1 MRQID
6 ETMFNELL
14 NGKLSPILDAVKRDD
29 TLDLELRGEAV
40 NVYYRGGSLFKITN
54 NNGKL
59 DIYFNPQY
67 CIAEENQLTSPK
79 NAEEAVANIPF
90 YKQAMDFWFHKHPK
104 YEREFQQLI
113 VRENNNTGNI
123 ARGTDYFIIDIEYAD
138 TLEKKTKSKS
148 YGARFDIVALKW
160 QSNGASRKNS
170 KNVTLSLIE
179 VKYGDGALKNDAG
192 VGKHLDDFNKF
203 LSDKEKFEELCD
215 DMAVVFKQ
223 KCSLGLIDGIKE
235 HQLKDFSINCQSPEV
250 IFIFANH
257 DPDSKVLDGIFTNT
271 DLKKYP
277 FPVMIAN
284 SSNMGYCL
292 YTDRMKRLN

>member
-6 ETMFNELL
+6 KAMFDALS
-14 NGKLSPILDAVKRDD
+14 NGVLTPILEAVKCDD
-29 TLDLELRGEAV
+29 TLDLELRGKSV

-54 NNGKL
+54 KKGEFE
-59 DIYFNPQY
+59 IYFNPKY
-67 CIAEENQLTSPK
+67 CVGEEKQLSSPSTVK
-79 NAEEAVANIPF
+79 EAVDNVPF

-104 YEREFQQLI
+104 YEREFQQVI
-113 VRENNNTGNI
+113 VRENNNTGSI
-123 ARGTDYFIIDIEYAD
+123 ACATDYFIIDIEYAD
-138 TLEKKTKSKS
+138 TLEKKSKSKP

-160 QSNGASRKNS
+160 QSNGASRKSS

-192 VGKHLDDFNKF
+192 VKKHLDDFNNF
-203 LSDKEKFEELCD
+203 LSDKEKFKELCD

-223 KCSLGLIDGIKE
+223 KLSLGLIDGIKE
-235 HQLKDFSINCQSPEV
+235 HQLKNFTINHECPEV
-250 IFIFANH
+250 VFIFANH
-257 DPDSKVLDGIFTNT
+257 DPDSKVLDGIFSDT
-271 DLKKYP
+271 DLKEYP

-292 YTDRMKRLN
+292 YTDRMERLN